1 MGRIIRDKLVES
13 LKTRVVDANPSFK
26 WKTKT
31 NSFDETIV
39 VMVANVGVIDLLI
52 NFVCSLRKARPTL
65 NHLLSTMLVFVTDVN
80 MMSVVSKL
88 GMVPFY
94 CGER

>member
-1 MGRIIRDKLVES
+1 MCRLIRDKLVES
-13 LKTRVVDANPSFK
+13 LKTVVVDANPSFK

-52 NFVCSLRKARPTL
+52 NFVCSLRKAQPTL